1 MSTATINRIKQYIKQ
16 PNSATPPD
24 IAAMYG
30 NIVVAALQT
39 MHGLMTGFDS
49 ELAFKAACAVLEIE
63 KARMR
68 HKMPLAGMQPIQPVQ
83 QLEAECQPDQ
93 QLSELT
99 ETETKQ
105 FEKAVDKFT
114 VVLNNV
120 QKDKGLEVFPRAVL
134 REECRKKLKELGFK
148 EFLNWVD
155 LIVGRTASVPPR
167 SSPTLPVR
175 RAA

>member
-16 PNSATPPD
+16 PNSTTPPD
-24 IAAMYG
+24 TAAMYG

-63 KARMR
+63 KSRMR
-68 HKMPLAGMQPIQPVQ
+68 HKMPLAGMQPTQPVQ
-83 QLEAECQPDQ
+83 QIEQPNHEAGPP
-93 QLSELT
+93 ELT
-99 ETETKQ
+99 ETEKKQ
-105 FEKAVDKFT
+105 FEKAVDEFA

-120 QKDKGLEVFPRAVL
+120 QKDKGLEEFPRAVL

-155 LIVGRTASVPPR
+155 LMVGRTDAAPPR